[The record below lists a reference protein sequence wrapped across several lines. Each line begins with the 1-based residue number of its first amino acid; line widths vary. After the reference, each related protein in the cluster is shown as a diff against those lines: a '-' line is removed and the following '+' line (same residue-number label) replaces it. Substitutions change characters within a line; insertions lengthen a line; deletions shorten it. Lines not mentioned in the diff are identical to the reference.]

1 MAKISGSITLENCS
15 RTKKNML
22 ALLDDDGV
30 SYDPTPYESLG
41 YRVPSPVDEWKSSGF
56 VSSAK
61 TGTGSEGG
69 TFKSSSVTANNR

>member
-1 MAKISGSITLENCS
+1 
-15 RTKKNML
+15 ML

-41 YRVPSPVDEWKSSGF
+41 YRVPSPVDEWKSGGF

-61 TGTGSEGG
+61 TGTGSEEA
-69 TFKSSSVTANNR
+69 TSKSSRTTAINR